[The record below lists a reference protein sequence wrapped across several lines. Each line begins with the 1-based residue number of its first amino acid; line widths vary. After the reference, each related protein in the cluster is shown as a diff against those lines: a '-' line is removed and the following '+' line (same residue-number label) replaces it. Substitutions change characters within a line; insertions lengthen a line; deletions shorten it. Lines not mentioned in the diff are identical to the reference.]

1 MLITIFP
8 RSNAM
13 VFLKNNCSLVL
24 YWHYIA
30 NNVCLFF
37 ILVVVHSIETWIWV
51 MNSLLVKN
59 LLLFFFVSS
68 LRWRLKK
75 NKQKR
80 STNVIKWVWL
90 SSEDHVS
97 LFYFEF
103 TCIANIEKNTFS
115 LRSLFVYNI
124 KSLSTYMKDF
134 AECCGMVPPFLNPIW
149 SMYISHFMPNVFQR
163 SNRFY
168 LYIFSF
174 DILLRK
180 KTSYINGQDITLK
193 RQISSKVLSSTVYWT
208 WNILRSGR
216 TF

>member
-51 MNSLLVKN
+51 MNVFMK
-59 LLLFFFVSS
+59 LFTSEKPFVVF
-68 LRWRLKK
+68 LCFKFEMKIKK
-75 NKQKR
+75 EQKYKR
-80 STNVIKWVWL
+80 FQ
-90 SSEDHVS
+90 VS
-97 LFYFEF
+97 LFVLGGP
-103 TCIANIEKNTFS
+103 CVAI
-115 LRSLFVYNI
+115 LFWIYLYCKYRKKTPFLVYSI
-124 KSLSTYMKDF
+124 KSLSTHMKDF

-180 KTSYINGQDITLK
+180 K
-193 RQISSKVLSSTVYWT
+193 
-208 WNILRSGR
+208 
-216 TF
+216 

>member
-37 ILVVVHSIETWIWV
+37 ILVVVPSIV
-51 MNSLLVKN
+51 SS
-59 LLLFFFVSS
+59 FVSS

-80 STNVIKWVWL
+80 STNVIKWVCL

-97 LFYFEF
+97 LLYFEF

-124 KSLSTYMKDF
+124 KSLSTHMEDF

-149 SMYISHFMPNVFQR
+149 SLNIFTFHAERISKEQPLLLVHFFIWY
-163 SNRFY
+163 F
-168 LYIFSF
+168 ITWK
-174 DILLRK
+174 I
-180 KTSYINGQDITLK
+180 TSYINGQDITL
-193 RQISSKVLSSTVYWT
+193 RQQK
-208 WNILRSGR
+208 
-216 TF
+216 FHPK